1 VHTGSVPPDAALAD
15 IADYVLDGPTE
26 SEAALATAHTALFDF
41 LGCAIAGLDEPDCRR
56 IIRPIVPGITVPNG
70 ARVPGT
76 AYEFDPVTAAFA
88 IGCAGRWLD
97 FNDSW
102 FGVGGGHPSDMFGAL
117 LATGDHLS
125 RRGDAVSMA
134 VILDL
139 AIKAYEILGLHL
151 MQNAFQ
157 QYDYTGPL
165 KAATTAVTCRLLGGG
180 RAEIVDALS
189 QGWIDGQPLRIFRT
203 PYTGPRKNWASPDA
217 AARGL
222 WHAFKAADGEPGYP
236 AALST
241 PDSGVYDAVLGG
253 APFRYPR
260 PYGSHVM
267 EHIQFKVYPA
277 QFRAQTAMEAA
288 LQLHPLVAGRLDAI
302 ERIDIH
308 TQERTLRTI
317 DKPGPLAGPSERDH
331 CLQYIVAIG
340 LIFGDLEYRHYHDET
355 AADPRV
361 DALRDRMKVMERPR
375 YTEGYNKAE
384 PRMDANALQVH
395 FADGSATEEVEV
407 LYPMGD
413 FCRRAEAGPVLA
425 DKFRRNLAG
434 RVPPAQ
440 ETALLELHANPD
452 ALAAMDVDAFMA
464 LTVSPDFTD
473 N

>member
-1 VHTGSVPPDAALAD
+1 MQTGPVPPDAALAD
-15 IADYVLDGPTE
+15 IADYVLDVPVE
-26 SEAALATAHTALFDF
+26 SGAAFATAHTALFDF
-41 LGCAIAGLDEPDCRR
+41 LGCALAGLDEPDCRR
-56 IIRPIVPGITVPNG
+56 IIRPIVPGITVPDG

-76 AYEFDPVTAAFA
+76 SYEFDPVAATFA

-102 FGVGGGHPSDMFGAL
+102 FGAGGGHPSDMFGAL

-125 RRGDAVSMA
+125 RRGDTVSMA
-134 VILDL
+134 AILDL
-139 AIKAYEILGLHL
+139 AIKAYEILGIHL
-151 MQNAFQ
+151 LQNASPH
-157 QYDYTGPL
+157 YDYSAPL
-165 KAATTAVTCRLLGGG
+165 KAATAAVTCRLLGGG
-180 RAEIVDALS
+180 RAQIVDALS
-189 QGWIDGQPLRIFRT
+189 QGWVDGQPLRIFRA

-222 WHAFKAADGEPGYP
+222 WHAWKAVEGEPGYP
-236 AALST
+236 AVLST
-241 PDSGVYDAVLGG
+241 PGGGLFDAEQAGE
-253 APFRYPR
+253 PFRYPR

-288 LQLHPLVAGRLDAI
+288 LQLHPLVAGRIDAI
-302 ERIDIH
+302 DRIDIH
-308 TQERTLRTI
+308 THARTI
-317 DKPGPLAGPSERDH
+317 RTVDKPGPLAGPAERDH

-340 LIFGDLEYRHYHDET
+340 LIFGELEYRHYHDET

-361 DALRDRMKVMERPR
+361 DALRDKMHVIERPR
-375 YTEGYNKAE
+375 YTEGYGNAD

-395 FADGSATEEVEV
+395 FADGSATDEVEV

-434 RVPPAQ
+434 RVPSAQ
-440 ETALLELHANPD
+440 EMALRDLHENPA

-464 LTVSPDFTD
+464 LTVSPEIPGD
-473 N
+473 

>member
-1 VHTGSVPPDAALAD
+1 MHTAEVPPDAALAD
-15 IADYVLDGPTE
+15 IADYVLGASVE
-26 SEAALATAHTALFDF
+26 SDAALATAHTALFDF
-41 LGCAIAGLDEPDCRR
+41 LGCALAGLDEADCRR
-56 IIRPIVPGITVPNG
+56 IIRPIVPGTVVPDG

-76 AYEFDPVTAAFA
+76 DYEFDPVTAAFA

-125 RRGDAVSMA
+125 RRGDKVSMA
-134 VILDL
+134 TILDL

-151 MQNAFQ
+151 MENAFK

-165 KAATTAVTCRLLGGG
+165 KAATAAVTCRLLGGG
-180 RAEIVDALS
+180 HAQIVDALS
-189 QGWIDGQPLRIFRT
+189 QGWIDGQPLRIFRA
-203 PYTGPRKNWASPDA
+203 PFTGPRKNWASPDA

-222 WHAFKAADGEPGYP
+222 WHAWMAAGGEPGYP

-241 PDSGVYDAVLGG
+241 PEAGLFDAVLEG

-288 LQLHPLVAGRLDAI
+288 LRLHPLVADRLDDIA
-302 ERIDIH
+302 RIDIH
-308 TQERTLRTI
+308 THAHTIRTV
-317 DKPGPLAGPSERDH
+317 DKPGPLAGPAERDH

-340 LIFGDLEYRHYHDET
+340 LIFGELEYRHYHDET

-361 DALRDRMKVMERPR
+361 DALRDKMRVLERPR
-375 YTEGYNKAE
+375 YTDGYDSAE

-395 FADGSATEEVEV
+395 FADGGATDEVEV

-434 RVPPAQ
+434 RVPPPQ
-440 ETALLELHANPD
+440 EAALLQLHDDRA
-452 ALAAMDVDAFMA
+452 ALAAMNVDDFMA
-464 LTVSPDFTD
+464 LTVSPDFRD
-473 N
+473 R

>member
-1 VHTGSVPPDAALAD
+1 MHTPNVTPDAALAD
-15 IADYVLDGPTE
+15 VADYVLGAPIT

-41 LGCAIAGLDEPDCRR
+41 LGCAMAGLDESDCRR
-56 IIRPIVPGITVPNG
+56 VIRPIVPGTVVPDG

-76 AYEFDPVTAAFA
+76 NYAFDPVTAAFA

-102 FGVGGGHPSDMFGAL
+102 FGVGGGHPSDMFGVL

-125 RRGDAVSMA
+125 RRGRKVRMA
-134 VILDL
+134 TILDL

-151 MQNAFQ
+151 MENAFH
-157 QYDYTGPL
+157 QYDYSGPL
-165 KAATTAVTCRLLGGG
+165 KAATSAVTCRLLGGG
-180 RAEIVDALS
+180 RTQIIDALS
-189 QGWIDGQPLRIFRT
+189 QGWIDGQPLRIFRA
-203 PYTGPRKNWASPDA
+203 PFTGPRKNWASPDA

-222 WHAFKAADGEPGYP
+222 WHAWMAVAGEPGYP
-236 AALST
+236 AALGT
-241 PDSGVYDAVLGG
+241 PDAGFYDAVMDGV
-253 APFRYPR
+253 PFRYPR
-260 PYGSHVM
+260 AYGSHVM
-267 EHIQFKVYPA
+267 ERIQFKVYPA

-288 LQLHPLVAGRLDAI
+288 IRLHPEVAGRLDAV

-308 TQERTLRTI
+308 THAHTIRTV
-317 DKPGPLAGPSERDH
+317 DKPGPLAGPAERDH

-340 LIFGDLEYRHYHDET
+340 LIFGELEYRYYHDET

-361 DALRDRMKVMERPR
+361 DALRSRMKVIERPR
-375 YTEGYNKAE
+375 YTEGYAKGD

-395 FADGSATEEVEV
+395 FADGGSTAEAEA

-434 RVPPAQ
+434 RVPLAQ
-440 ETALLELHANPD
+440 EAKLLDLHGNPA
-452 ALAAMDVDAFMA
+452 ALAAMSVDDFMA
-464 LTVSPDFTD
+464 LTVAPDFRD
-473 N
+473 A